1 MRCLPEKRLSDA
13 GPDPHKGAT
22 TFKFPLRARASKK
35 GDTFPIVMNTIV
47 IVPVRRLAVVY
58 EHLTVT

>member
-1 MRCLPEKRLSDA
+1 MPGLTPTR
-13 GPDPHKGAT
+13 GAT

-47 IVPVRRLAVVY
+47 IVPVRGLAVVY